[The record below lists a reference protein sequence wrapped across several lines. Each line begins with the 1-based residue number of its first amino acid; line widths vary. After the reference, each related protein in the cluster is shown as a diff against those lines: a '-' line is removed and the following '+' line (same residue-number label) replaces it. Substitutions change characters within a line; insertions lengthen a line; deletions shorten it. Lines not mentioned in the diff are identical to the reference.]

1 VKTIGRQLIVASLGA
16 LFCWGVIP
24 AQLLAQS
31 IQVTSA
37 NPNAAP
43 QGTIN
48 LNVAVGGNGF
58 KKGAKAA
65 FFLSGTTNPDGVT
78 VNSTSFNSSS
88 QVTANITISD
98 TTSIA
103 NFDIQV
109 TNSDGRTGKGS
120 QLFAVTAKGTPIGC
134 TTLGTPSAFSLVT
147 TLNYINASGVPEYTG
162 SFGGTIRVR
171 PVTLTFGG
179 QYRTVMVAA
188 VSNNAGGNME
198 FFILDPATGEVL
210 DGQPLFSGGPV
221 QPHIT
226 VIYDPTHTIGARAIA
241 VGDLNA
247 DGIPDFVIGSRLNNI
262 AFAFLDSV
270 TNGVLSYSAI
280 TIPAP
285 SGNSGRFGAGVAMG
299 NLDGLPG
306 DELAV
311 GDSGSGTGHNQKLG
325 KVFIYRFNG
334 SGLDLI
340 GTPVESPATIGF
352 GFSVAIGDVTGD
364 GVPDLIV
371 GGGTVYVFPAPLS
384 STFSYA
390 LTTGV
395 SGDGL
400 GTQLAA
406 GHLSSSGATDVV
418 ATTSAGSSDV
428 EVAVFAGPI
437 ASNRT
442 SPTFTFPAY
451 SGLST
456 TGWATGFDA
465 ADIDGDALGGIEA
478 LVGVPN
484 ASNSGSCKSPGA
496 AEVYFSNPLN
506 PSQPTLYVFQPPVID
521 STTGSY
527 GWGVG
532 AVPATPGNPPL
543 LLVGETAQ
551 TLGGVAN
558 AGQVYVYKKN

>member
-1 VKTIGRQLIVASLGA
+1 MLLGWAATSSL
-16 LFCWGVIP
+16 
-24 AQLLAQS
+24 LLAQT

-37 NPNAAP
+37 NPSAAP

-65 FFLSGTTNPDGVT
+65 FFLSGTNDPDGVT

-88 QVTANITISD
+88 QVTANITIPD
-98 TTSIA
+98 TASIA
-103 NFDIQV
+103 DFDVQV
-109 TNSDGRTGKGS
+109 QNADGRTGKGAH
-120 QLFAVTAKGTPIGC
+120 LFAVTAKGTPVGC
-134 TTLGTPSAFSLVT
+134 TTLGTPSGFSLVT
-147 TLNYINASGVPEYTG
+147 TLNYINASGVPQYTG

-171 PVTLTFGG
+171 PVTLTYG
-179 QYRTVMVAA
+179 TESKMVLLAA
-188 VSNNAGGNME
+188 VSTNVGGRME

-226 VIYDPTHTIGARAIA
+226 VIYDPTDTIGARVIA
-241 VGDLNA
+241 AGDINA
-247 DGIPDFVIGSRLNNI
+247 DGIPDFVIGSRFNNI
-262 AFAFLDSV
+262 AFAFLGSV

-306 DELAV
+306 DEIAV
-311 GDSGSGTGHNQKLG
+311 GDSGSGTGHNAKPG
-325 KVFIYRFNG
+325 KVFIYKFNG

-340 GTPVESPATIGF
+340 GTPLESPNAALGF
-352 GFSVAIGDVTGD
+352 GASVAIGDVTGD
-364 GVPDLIV
+364 GAPDLVV
-371 GGGTVYVFPAPLS
+371 GNGNTGNIVYVFPAPLS

-395 SGDGL
+395 TGSSL
-400 GTQLAA
+400 FSQVAA
-406 GHLSSSGATDVV
+406 GHFSSSSATDVI
-418 ATTSAGSSDV
+418 ATTSAGSSAV

-437 ASNRT
+437 TSNRT
-442 SPTFTFPAY
+442 SPTFTFPAD

-456 TGWATGFDA
+456 TGWGTGFDA
-465 ADIDGDALGGIEA
+465 ADIDGDALGGVEI
-478 LVGVPN
+478 LVGAPN
-484 ASNSGSCKSPGA
+484 ANNSTSCGTNVGA

-506 PSQPTLYVFQPPVID
+506 PSQPTLYVFQPPVLD
-521 STTGSY
+521 SNTGLY